1 MEKVLVG
8 NLEAKGP
15 FARLRL
21 RWVEGMILKD
31 FFEGGGALYWTDMA
45 RDRDK
50 RRGFAKA
57 LVKFWVA

>member
-31 FFEGGGALYWTDMA
+31 FFEGGGALVLD
-45 RDRDK
+45 
-50 RRGFAKA
+50 
-57 LVKFWVA
+57 

>member
-31 FFEGGGALYWTDMA
+31 FFEGGGPCIGLIWLVIGTNDMVL
-45 RDRDK
+45 
-50 RRGFAKA
+50 RRR
-57 LVKFWVA
+57 